1 MRWLKE
7 KSHKATVK
15 ADVNSLR
22 WLDAF
27 LGGKDLATI
36 TRATLDQIAD
46 EKLARG
52 CSNAT
57 VNRTLALV
65 RAILRQCVN
74 EWEWLERAPQVR
86 MLREPTRRIRVLRM
100 EKHEGC

>member
-36 TRATLDQIAD
+36 TRSGYRVIEIQPIDMFPHTAHI
-46 EKLARG
+46 E
-52 CSNAT
+52 S
-57 VNRTLALV
+57 VAL
-65 RAILRQCVN
+65 
-74 EWEWLERAPQVR
+74 LERQHSKTP
-86 MLREPTRRIRVLRM
+86 
-100 EKHEGC
+100 